1 MEFSRYHPAI
11 NFLYFAAVLAGT
23 ILFRQPVY
31 LALSYVCAFLYLL
44 KLRGLRAL
52 IPGLGQA
59 ARRRLCTQHH
69 RERMRRL
76 QTILLPGTH
85 MQPRPQYLQS
95 LQRDRHRKQVELLS
109 EQHRNPFRCFT
120 QIHRCKLLPRAADRP
135 IRLRYFSK

>member
-52 IPGLGQA
+52 IPVL
-59 ARRRLCTQHH
+59 L
-69 RERMRRL
+69 
-76 QTILLPGTH
+76 LLPFALLFALWYGSYH
-85 MQPRPQYLQS
+85 HFGIKVLGINFIGN
-95 LQRDRHRKQVELLS
+95 QVTL
-109 EQHRNPFRCFT
+109 
-120 QIHRCKLLPRAADRP
+120 
-135 IRLRYFSK
+135 